1 MMKGVEERKRE
12 REKECLRERKRIEN
26 VREKGEKEQ
35 NGLAVPRNNS
45 NAPMRETTFIE
56 IISALLNYF
65 IQQYLNKQ
73 IRENKN
79 WVYVQIIYTYTT
91 DKQAYTD
98 TPNLNT
104 RIPERLHTRC
114 LLYKK
119 VVTTLQQKVDWEI
132 KTEKALTHPG
142 PFFLKNREKEIIYN
156 SFVTYYTYVCE

>member
-12 REKECLRERKRIEN
+12 RERMFERERKRIEN

-73 IRENKN
+73 IRESKN
-79 WVYVQIIYTYTT
+79 WVYVKIIYTYTT

-98 TPNLNT
+98 TP
-104 RIPERLHTRC
+104 I
-114 LLYKK
+114 
-119 VVTTLQQKVDWEI
+119 
-132 KTEKALTHPG
+132 
-142 PFFLKNREKEIIYN
+142 LK
-156 SFVTYYTYVCE
+156 YTYT